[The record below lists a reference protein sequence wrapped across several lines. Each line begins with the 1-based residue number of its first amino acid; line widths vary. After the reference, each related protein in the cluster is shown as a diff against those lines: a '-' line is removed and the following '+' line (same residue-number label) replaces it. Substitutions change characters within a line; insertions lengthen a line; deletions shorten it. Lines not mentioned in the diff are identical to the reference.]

1 MNELET
7 TTNIAEPISSHVFVS
22 YATEDRKHALS
33 ICKKIES
40 RGASCW
46 ISTRDVAPGENYQE
60 AIVRSIRHA
69 QAMVLVFSEAAN
81 KSDEIKKEL
90 SLASRFR
97 IPVIT
102 LRIENVE
109 PSDAFAYELSTRQ
122 WIDALDGWDEAI
134 DSLVNR
140 IEELPDIEAVA
151 AKAASP
157 ALRRTALSS
166 QRKMAIAAAGLLLLA
181 MLAGAWWFNKPDTE
195 APHSMTVRLAGFKL
209 LSPDIPATIPDAVDA
224 EITAA
229 FNQDGVVGVSNAT
242 SPATG
247 SAPAY
252 AIGGTIQRD
261 GKTIRVI
268 TRLTNERSG
277 TALWSY
283 NFNYDGNET
292 SKVPRRIAVDAGN
305 VVRCGLFG
313 ASTYHKPLPD
323 NALRDYMQFCQG
335 YWDPYTREGR
345 KALVPA
351 QRVVKAVPDFSWG
364 WAAVAGAFW
373 KVSSYAETPSSA
385 EEARA
390 NGREAADRA
399 IALDAKNSEAL
410 YIKSRLIDPQDWLG
424 REALLKRAIAAR
436 GLDCGCEHHQYGWML
451 ANVGRISDA
460 VEELQQANDMLALY
474 VYTPLNLADALVAA
488 GKPDQAKRHFDA
500 AIELAPD
507 SAFAKRLTL
516 HKAIV
521 TGDIEPLHDPTSPLS
536 AEQRAALLEGY
547 RAMASGSPESKA
559 QAVSTL
565 VALPREQQNDIVA
578 SLLAQLGANHEAFQ
592 IAAWLAANKYAG
604 PSIFWYPSMR
614 ASLDDPGFP
623 ALATQL
629 GLMEYWKTTR
639 KKPDV
644 CNEKTAPSFC
654 KMI

>member
-1 MNELET
+1 MNEPDT
-7 TTNIAEPISSHVFVS
+7 TNNIAERLSSHVFVS

-33 ICKKIES
+33 ICKEIES
-40 RGASCW
+40 RGTSCW

-69 QAMVLVFSEAAN
+69 RAMVLVFSEAAN
-81 KSDEIKKEL
+81 NSDEIKKEL

-97 IPVIT
+97 VPVIT

-122 WIDALDGWDEAI
+122 WIDASEGWDEAI
-134 DSLVNR
+134 DSLVSR
-140 IEELPDIEAVA
+140 IEELPHIEAVA
-151 AKAASP
+151 AKTAPP
-157 ALRRTALSS
+157 ALRRTAFSS
-166 QRKMAIAAAGLLLLA
+166 QRKMVFAAAGLLLVA
-181 MLAGAWWFNKPDTE
+181 MVAGAWWFKPDSE
-195 APHSMTVRLAGFKL
+195 APHSMTVRLAGFRL
-209 LSPDIPATIPDAVDA
+209 LSPDMPATLPDAVDA

-229 FNQDGVVGVSNAT
+229 FNKDGVVGVSNAT
-242 SPATG
+242 SPASG

-252 AIGGTIQRD
+252 AIGGTVQRD
-261 GKTIRVI
+261 GQTIRVI

-283 NFNYDGNET
+283 TFNYEGSET
-292 SKVPRRIAVDAGN
+292 SKVPRHIAVDAGN

-323 NALRDYMQFCQG
+323 NVLRDYMQFCQG
-335 YWDPYTREGR
+335 YWDTNMREGR

-351 QRVVKAVPDFSWG
+351 QRVVEAVPDFSWG
-364 WAAVAGAFW
+364 WAGVAGAFW
-373 KVSSYAETPSSA
+373 KVSLYAETPRAA
-385 EEARA
+385 EDARA

-399 IALDAKNSEAL
+399 IAIDGKNSEAL
-410 YIKSRLIDPQDWLG
+410 YIKSLLIDQQDWLG

-451 ANVGRISDA
+451 ANVGRISDS
-460 VEELQQANDMLALY
+460 VEQLQQANDMLALY
-474 VYTPLNLADALVAA
+474 VYTPLNLAEALVAA
-488 GKPDQAKRHFDA
+488 GKPDEAKPHFDA

-507 SAFAKRLTL
+507 SVFAQRIAL
-516 HKAIV
+516 HKAIM
-521 TGDIEPLHDPTSPLS
+521 TGDIEPLHDPESPL
-536 AEQRAALLEGY
+536 ATEQRAALLEGY
-547 RAMASGSPESKA
+547 RAVASGSPEAKA
-559 QAVSTL
+559 KAVRTL
-565 VALPREQQNDIVA
+565 VALPSDQQNDKVA
-578 SLLAQLGANHEAFQ
+578 SLLAKLGANHEAFQ
-592 IAAWLAANKYAG
+592 IAARLATQNYAG

-623 ALATQL
+623 ALATKL
-629 GLMEYWKTTR
+629 GLMKYWKTTR
-639 KKPDV
+639 TRPDV

>member
-1 MNELET
+1 MDEPET
-7 TTNIAEPISSHVFVS
+7 TTNLAERISSHVFVS

-33 ICKKIES
+33 ICKQIES
-40 RGASCW
+40 RGTSCW

-60 AIVRSIRHA
+60 AIVGSIRHA
-69 QAMVLVFSEAAN
+69 RAMVLVFSEAAN

-97 IPVIT
+97 VPVIT
-102 LRIENVE
+102 LRLENIE

-122 WIDALDGWDEAI
+122 WIDASEGWDKAI
-134 DSLVNR
+134 DSLVSR
-140 IEELPDIEAVA
+140 IEELPDIEAAA
-151 AKAASP
+151 AKAASR
-157 ALRRTALSS
+157 ALSRTAFPSK
-166 QRKMAIAAAGLLLLA
+166 RKMAFTTAGLLLLA
-181 MLAGAWWFNKPDTE
+181 MVAGAWWFNKPDSD

-209 LSPDIPATIPDAVDA
+209 LSPDMPATSPDAVDA

-229 FNQDGVVGVSNAT
+229 FNEDGVVGVSNAA
-242 SPATG
+242 SPAPG
-247 SAPAY
+247 SVPAY
-252 AIGGTIQRD
+252 AIGGTLQRD
-261 GKTIRVI
+261 GQTIRVI
-268 TRLTNERSG
+268 TQLTNERSG

-323 NALRDYMQFCQG
+323 NVLRDYMQFCQG
-335 YWDPYTREGR
+335 YWDPHTWEGR

-351 QRVVKAVPDFSWG
+351 QRVVEAVPDFSWG

-373 KVSSYAETPSSA
+373 KVSLVAETTRSA
-385 EEARA
+385 EDARA
-390 NGREAADRA
+390 KGREAADRA
-399 IALDAKNSEAL
+399 IAIDDKNSEAL
-410 YIKSRLIDPQDWLG
+410 YIKSLLIDKKDWLG
-424 REALLKRAIAAR
+424 REALLKRAIASR

-451 ANVGRISDA
+451 ANVGRIGNA
-460 VEELQQANDMLALY
+460 VEQLQQANDMLALY
-474 VYTPLNLADALVAA
+474 LYTPLNMADALVAA
-488 GKPDQAKRHFDA
+488 GKPDEAKPYFDA

-507 SAFAKRLTL
+507 SAFAKRIAL

-521 TGDIEPLHDPTSPLS
+521 TGDIEPLHDPKSPLS

-547 RAMASGSPESKA
+547 HAVASESPEAKA
-559 QAVSTL
+559 QAVRTL
-565 VALPREQQNDIVA
+565 VALPSDQQNDIVA
-578 SLLAQLGANHEAFQ
+578 SLLVQLGANHEAFQ
-592 IAAWLAANKYAG
+592 IAAWIATNKYAG

-623 ALATQL
+623 ALAKQL
-629 GLMEYWKTTR
+629 GLMEYWKTSGKR
-639 KKPDV
+639 PDV
-644 CNEKTAPSFC
+644 CNEKAAPSFC